1 MMTIQECY
9 QKISGDY
16 EAVLKRLMSPNLV
29 RKFIGKFLED
39 DSYQKLCEEMDAGN
53 REEAFR
59 AAHTLKGVCRN
70 LGIERLAG
78 SAEII
83 TEVLRK
89 EQETVPEEAAAL
101 LEDVKKDYQE
111 AAEAIRTYIA
121 SET

>member
-9 QKISGDY
+9 QKIGGDY

-59 AAHTLKGVCRN
+59 AAHTLKAYVEI
-70 LGIERLAG
+70 LGL
-78 SAEII
+78 SVLQ
-83 TEVLRK
+83 VLRK
-89 EQETVPEEAAAL
+89 
-101 LEDVKKDYQE
+101 
-111 AAEAIRTYIA
+111 
-121 SET
+121 

>member
-9 QKISGDY
+9 QKIGGDY

-59 AAHTLKGVCRN
+59 AAHTLKGEIGRASCR
-70 LGIERLAG
+70 ER
-78 SAEII
+78 
-83 TEVLRK
+83 V
-89 EQETVPEEAAAL
+89 
-101 LEDVKKDYQE
+101 
-111 AAEAIRTYIA
+111 
-121 SET
+121 

>member
-1 MMTIQECY
+1 
-9 QKISGDY
+9 
-16 EAVLKRLMSPNLV
+16 
-29 RKFIGKFLED
+29 
-39 DSYQKLCEEMDAGN
+39 MDAGN

-78 SAEII
+78 SVEII

>member
-9 QKISGDY
+9 QKIGGDY

-59 AAHTLKGVCRN
+59 AAHTLKAYVEI
-70 LGIERLAG
+70 LGLRGLQ
-78 SAEII
+78 
-83 TEVLRK
+83 VLRK
-89 EQETVPEEAAAL
+89 
-101 LEDVKKDYQE
+101 
-111 AAEAIRTYIA
+111 
-121 SET
+121 

>member
-1 MMTIQECY
+1 
-9 QKISGDY
+9 
-16 EAVLKRLMSPNLV
+16 
-29 RKFIGKFLED
+29 
-39 DSYQKLCEEMDAGN
+39 MDAGN

-101 LEDVKKDYQE
+101 LEDVKKNYQE
-111 AAEAIRTYIA
+111 AAEAIRIYIA

>member
-1 MMTIQECY
+1 M
-9 QKISGDY
+9 
-16 EAVLKRLMSPNLV
+16 
-29 RKFIGKFLED
+29 
-39 DSYQKLCEEMDAGN
+39 
-53 REEAFR
+53 
-59 AAHTLKGVCRN
+59 
-70 LGIERLAG
+70 
-78 SAEII
+78 EII